1 MVNFTPFLVTS
12 VCSAHHPPVKGVIC
26 PFTLP
31 SAVLIPPPQQEWIYC
46 SDAVDCFFF
55 SSRVFLK
62 AGHQV
67 VVSNIYHSI
76 TFTLLYLLAHFPIA
90 ERKKTPFFFQTH
102 FRIFQKHDNKI
113 YTFAKHSFIINK
125 SPFCIKTGMLQPWH
139 FTGSQ
144 PKATTRIAKTGGN
157 TLISL
162 CKGDPSDNGETRM
175 KKSSRPQKYLQVENN
190 NKHV

>member
-1 MVNFTPFLVTS
+1 MKKQLQKQYIVGKKRPPLPGVHLLIFLHIHTLSSREISTAFRRNSRNYKKYEITISGIHLVNFTPLLVTS

-31 SAVLIPPPQQEWIYC
+31 SAVLIPPQQEWIYC

-90 ERKKTPFFFQTH
+90 QRKK
-102 FRIFQKHDNKI
+102 
-113 YTFAKHSFIINK
+113 
-125 SPFCIKTGMLQPWH
+125 
-139 FTGSQ
+139 
-144 PKATTRIAKTGGN
+144 N
-157 TLISL
+157 TLFLSNSFPHFSKAWQQNLHI
-162 CKGDPSDNGETRM
+162 CKTFLYY
-175 KKSSRPQKYLQVENN
+175 K
-190 NKHV
+190 

>member
-1 MVNFTPFLVTS
+1 MPVVN
-12 VCSAHHPPVKGVIC
+12 VCIHQSIDHLRWDLKINLQSHHS
-26 PFTLP
+26 P
-31 SAVLIPPPQQEWIYC
+31 SSTGHPQ
-46 SDAVDCFFF
+46 FFF
-55 SSRVFLK
+55 SK
-62 AGHQV
+62 AQ
-67 VVSNIYHSI
+67 
-76 TFTLLYLLAHFPIA
+76 P
-90 ERKKTPFFFQTH
+90 P
-102 FRIFQKHDNKI
+102 I

-139 FTGSQ
+139 FTVSQ
-144 PKATTRIAKTGGN
+144 PKATTQLAKTAGGN